1 MISSEIDPNLS
12 VRNIMRQPPDAGW
25 PSLGQMPVAT
35 AGQTEES
42 PFIFRA
48 ADATDFMPE
57 ITSERIRPQISIDA
71 HDREIKSQVQRF
83 LDTRDREITLQMQR
97 FLDTISSYEDRINVL
112 KEQAEAEGY
121 SLNEASGTAFWNFL
135 KKHPFMRRGRLVL
148 LENGNLRAVWS
159 GGNDAH
165 IGLQFLNERL
175 IQYVIFARRGPD
187 APVSRVA
194 GRDTM
199 EGIMRQIDAFD
210 LRGIL

>member
-1 MISSEIDPNLS
+1 
-12 VRNIMRQPPDAGW
+12 MRQPPDAWW

-35 AGQTEES
+35 AGQTEAV
-42 PFIFRA
+42 PFTFIFHA
-48 ADATDFMPE
+48 ADATDSAPE
-57 ITSERIRPQISIDA
+57 TTSERIRPQISIDA
-71 HDREIKSQVQRF
+71 D
-83 LDTRDREITLQMQR
+83 DREITSQVQR

-112 KEQAEAEGY
+112 KEQAEAEGC
-121 SLNEASGTAFWNFL
+121 SLSEASGTAFWNFL

-175 IQYVIFARRGPD
+175 IQYVIFARRGSD
-187 APVSRVA
+187 EPVSRVA

-210 LRGIL
+210 LHGIL

>member
-1 MISSEIDPNLS
+1 MISSEIDPHVVFQN
-12 VRNIMRQPPDAGW
+12 MMGQPLDDTW
-25 PSLGQMPVAT
+25 LTSLGRTPTAT
-35 AGQTEES
+35 AGQTEEI
-42 PFIFRA
+42 PFIFHA
-48 ADATDFMPE
+48 ADATDSMSE

-71 HDREIKSQVQRF
+71 HDREITSQV
-83 LDTRDREITLQMQR
+83 QR

-112 KEQAEAEGY
+112 KEQAEVEGY
-121 SLNEASGTAFWNFL
+121 SLSEASGTAFWNFL

-187 APVSRVA
+187 EPVSRVA